1 MSNMHN
7 LTDIK
12 EIRSIMNMFG
22 KHFSKSLGQNF
33 LINSGVI
40 DSAVSS
46 SGITKDDNV
55 LEIGPGIGT
64 LTMALAANAAKVV
77 AVEIDSKLLPVLDYT
92 LEEFD
97 NVTVVPGDILK
108 LDINELYNEHFK
120 SGKVHVVANLPYY
133 ITTPIIMKLLEHRDL
148 FSSITVMVQKEV
160 ALRLAAE
167 EGSKDYSA
175 ISIAVGYYTDPEI
188 ITLVRPEDFCP
199 PPKVH
204 SAVIKLNIRENPPF
218 IPKDEKFFFRLVKAG
233 FCQRRKTFVNS
244 VSAGGIGI
252 SKQQAADA
260 LTTLGIDENI
270 RAEKISPEQFCAL
283 SDILY
288 KI

>member
-1 MSNMHN
+1 MSKHN

-12 EIRSIMNMFG
+12 EIRAVMSMFG

-40 DSAVSS
+40 ESAVSG
-46 SGITKDDNV
+46 SGVDKDTNV

-64 LTMALAANAAKVV
+64 LTMALAERASKVV
-77 AVEIDSKLLPVLDYT
+77 AVEIDNKLLPVLDYT
-92 LEEFD
+92 LEDYD

-120 SGKVHVVANLPYY
+120 SGKAKVVANLPYY
-133 ITTPIIMKLLEHRDL
+133 ITTPIIMKLLEHREL
-148 FSSITVMVQKEV
+148 FDSITVMVQKEV
-160 ALRLAAE
+160 AYRLAAD

-175 ISIAVGYYTDPEI
+175 VSIAVGYYAEPEI
-188 ITLVRPEDFCP
+188 IANVAPSDFCP

-204 SAVIKLNIRENPPF
+204 SAVIKLNIRKNPPF
-218 IPKDEKFFFRLVKAG
+218 TPENEDFFFKLVKAG
-233 FCQRRKTFVNS
+233 FAQRRKTFINS
-244 VSAGGIGI
+244 VSSSGI
-252 SKQQAADA
+252 SKSDAASA
-260 LTTLGIDENI
+260 LAEIGLDENI
-270 RAEKISPEQFCAL
+270 RAEKISPKEFCLL

-288 KI
+288 KKSK

>member
-1 MSNMHN
+1 MSKHN

-12 EIRSIMNMFG
+12 EIRTVMGMFG

-40 DSAVSS
+40 EMTVSGAGVS
-46 SGITKDDNV
+46 KDINV

-64 LTMALAANAAKVV
+64 LTMALAEAANKVV
-77 AVEIDSKLLPVLDYT
+77 AVEIDTKLLPVLDYT
-92 LEEFD
+92 LED
-97 NVTVVPGDILK
+97 YRNVSIIHGDILK

-133 ITTPIIMKLLEHRDL
+133 ITTPIIMKLLEHREKFD
-148 FSSITVMVQKEV
+148 SITVMVQKEV
-160 ALRLAAE
+160 ALRLAAD
-167 EGSKDYSA
+167 EGSKDFSA
-175 ISIAVGYYTDPEI
+175 VSIAVGYYAEPEI
-188 ITLVRPEDFCP
+188 ITFVRPDDFCP

-218 IPKDEKFFFRLVKAG
+218 TPENEDFFFKLVKAG
-233 FCQRRKTFVNS
+233 FAQRRKTFINS
-244 VSAGGIGI
+244 VSSSGIPK
-252 SKQQAADA
+252 SDAAAA
-260 LTTLGIDENI
+260 LAEIGLDENI
-270 RAEKISPEQFCAL
+270 RAEKISPQEFCLL

-288 KI
+288 KKSK

>member
-1 MSNMHN
+1 MSKHN

-12 EIRSIMNMFG
+12 EIRSVMGMFG

-40 DSAVSS
+40 ESAVSG
-46 SGITKDDNV
+46 SGVTKDTNV

-64 LTMALAANAAKVV
+64 LTMALAERANKVV
-77 AVEIDSKLLPVLDYT
+77 AVEIDTKLLPVLDYT
-92 LEEFD
+92 LEDYD
-97 NVTVVPGDILK
+97 NVSIIHGDILK

-133 ITTPIIMKLLEHRDL
+133 ITTPIIMKLLEHREL
-148 FSSITVMVQKEV
+148 FESITVMVQKEV
-160 ALRLAAE
+160 ALRLAAD

-175 ISIAVGYYTDPEI
+175 VSIAVGYYTEPEI
-188 ITLVRPEDFCP
+188 ITFVAPSDFCP

-218 IPKDEKFFFRLVKAG
+218 TPENEDFFFKLVKAG
-233 FCQRRKTFVNS
+233 FAQRRKTFINS
-244 VSAGGIGI
+244 VSSSGI
-252 SKQQAADA
+252 SKADA
-260 LTTLGIDENI
+260 ALALSEIGLDENI
-270 RAEKISPEQFCAL
+270 RAEKISPAQFCAL

-288 KI
+288 KKSK

>member
-1 MSNMHN
+1 MSKHN

-12 EIRSIMNMFG
+12 EIRAVMGMFG

-40 DSAVSS
+40 EDTVSG
-46 SGITKDDNV
+46 SGVSKDTNV

-64 LTMALAANAAKVV
+64 LTMALAKRANKVV
-77 AVEIDSKLLPVLDYT
+77 AVEIDTKLLPVLDYT
-92 LEEFD
+92 LEDYD
-97 NVTVVPGDILK
+97 NVSIIHGDILK

-120 SGKVHVVANLPYY
+120 SGKAKVVANLPYY
-133 ITTPIIMKLLEHRDL
+133 ITTPIIMKLLEHREL
-148 FSSITVMVQKEV
+148 FESITVMVQKEV
-160 ALRLAAE
+160 AYRLAAD

-175 ISIAVGYYTDPEI
+175 VSIAVGYYAEPEI
-188 ITLVRPEDFCP
+188 IVNVRPDDFCP

-218 IPKDEKFFFRLVKAG
+218 TPEDEKFFFKLVKAG
-233 FCQRRKTFVNS
+233 FAQRRKTFINS
-244 VSAGGIGI
+244 VSSSGI
-252 SKQQAADA
+252 SKADA
-260 LTTLGIDENI
+260 AAALSEIGLDENI
-270 RAEKISPEQFCAL
+270 RAEKISPAQFCAL

-288 KI
+288 KKSK

>member
-1 MSNMHN
+1 MSKHN

-12 EIRSIMNMFG
+12 EIRAVMSMFG

-40 DSAVSS
+40 EDTVSG
-46 SGITKDDNV
+46 SGVTKDTNV

-64 LTMALAANAAKVV
+64 LTMALAESANKVI
-77 AVEIDSKLLPVLDYT
+77 AVEIDTKLLPVLDYT
-92 LEEFD
+92 LEDYD
-97 NVTVVPGDILK
+97 NVSIIHGDILK

-133 ITTPIIMKLLEHRDL
+133 ITTPIIMKLLEHREL
-148 FSSITVMVQKEV
+148 FESITVMVQKEV
-160 ALRLAAE
+160 ALRLAAD

-175 ISIAVGYYTDPEI
+175 VSIAVGYYAEPEI
-188 ITLVRPEDFCP
+188 ITFVRPEDFCP

-218 IPKDEKFFFRLVKAG
+218 TPEDEKFFFKLVKAG
-233 FCQRRKTFVNS
+233 FAQRRKTFINS
-244 VSAGGIGI
+244 VSSSGI
-252 SKQQAADA
+252 SKSDAAAA
-260 LTTLGIDENI
+260 LAEIGLDENI
-270 RAEKISPEQFCAL
+270 RAEKISPKEFCLL

-288 KI
+288 KKSK